1 MYLINTTK
9 FNIFYTSIFERK
21 RIKVKTFVKI
31 FLLLPAVLIYS
42 QKIGEFAPEK
52 PPMEFPRNSL
62 GVNLLFSDGG
72 FGLGAFYMRKFSL
85 KLKGSLELSFSE
97 AKGEREFEYYD
108 YYGNSFVV
116 GKENR
121 VFLIPLNVG
130 VRYRLFEKD
139 LTDNLR
145 PYLMAGFGPA
155 VSIST
160 PYKEEFFA
168 SFKYSKFNF
177 AAGGY
182 LGFGANFGLSKK
194 NLLGLSM
201 KYSYIKFFSE
211 GVEQMTGVIKK
222 EIGTFFLELNIGM
235 MY

>member
-1 MYLINTTK
+1 M
-9 FNIFYTSIFERK
+9 
-21 RIKVKTFVKI
+21 KTLLKI
-31 FLLLPAVLIYS
+31 LFLLPVIFVYG
-42 QKIGEFAPEK
+42 QKIGELAPDK
-52 PPMEFPRNSL
+52 PPMEFPKNSF
-62 GVNLLFSDGG
+62 GINLLFSDGG
-72 FGLGAFYMRKFSL
+72 FGAGTFYMRRFSL
-85 KLKGSLELSFSE
+85 KLKGSVELSFSE

-121 VFLIPLNVG
+121 VFLMPLNAG
-130 VRYRLFEKD
+130 IRYRLFEKN

-145 PYLMAGFGPA
+145 PYIMAGFGPTL
-155 VSIST
+155 SIST
-160 PYKEEFFA
+160 PYKEEFFT
-168 SFKYSKFNF
+168 SFKYSKFNL

-182 LGFGANFGLSKK
+182 IGLGANFGLSKD

-201 KYSYIKFFSE
+201 KYSYVKFISG

-222 EIGTFFLELNIGM
+222 EIGTFFIELNIGM